1 MRPEQLVIGHCY
13 FDITYPDATLTK
25 PIISS
30 YEYVGEG
37 EPEPG
42 QGITEQCY
50 LFKFHP
56 KYKSEDP
63 DAIENGLILYTVSQL
78 DTLIDIVELGKV
90 LEGIHEKLKSKS
102 HS

>member
-37 EPEPG
+37 ELESEPVG
-42 QGITEQCY
+42 SEKHY

-56 KYKSEDP
+56 KYKSDDP
-63 DAIENGLILYTVSQL
+63 DAIENGLIVYTISQL
-78 DTLIDIVELGKV
+78 ESLIDIVELGTV
-90 LEGIHEKLKSKS
+90 LESIHAKLKQT